1 MADAVL
7 LVCGGRDYTDRNRLW
22 ATLDEFRRARGIAR
36 VIAGGA
42 RGADTL
48 AADWAEA
55 HGLPC
60 EVLMANWAE
69 LGRNAGPIPNQHM
82 LDEERPT
89 QEVASL
95 VRNSDD
101 LERLY
106 RLLPRSSGCGRSEPF
121 PMDHEQCG
129 AHRRVRRSRRQFST
143 RCSRDRPPVPIV
155 NRRDPRA
162 LRSARHESNAAARAG
177 GAC

>member
-48 AADWAEA
+48 AAEWAEA
-55 HGLPC
+55 HGMPC

-69 LGRNAGPIPNQHM
+69 LGRKAGPIRNQQM
-82 LDEERPT
+82 LDEGRPT
-89 QEVASL
+89 LVVASL
-95 VRNSDD
+95 A
-101 LERLY
+101 
-106 RLLPRSSGCGRSEPF
+106 
-121 PMDHEQCG
+121 G
-129 AHRRVRRSRRQFST
+129 A
-143 RCSRDRPPVPIV
+143 
-155 NRRDPRA
+155 A
-162 LRSARHESNAAARAG
+162 LRTCFAEPAVPASR
-177 GAC
+177 